1 MLRAFSIRKWEQ
13 WVLFSKDRDIGQH
26 QTHYVTWRGTDE
38 RAATPCKKIPIQKWD
53 TNRTAVNASQ
63 LRQVWGGVLHFAN
76 LLSLQQGKVHN
87 PSTSKMTSWMA
98 ITITEFYERV
108 ERIVN
113 LTKTENGLYQNITSF
128 WIPGIGEK
136 GGQLLH
142 LPCKTSAKTA

>member
-1 MLRAFSIRKWEQ
+1 MLKAFSIRKWER
-13 WVLFSKDRDIGQH
+13 WVLFFQGQRYRSASDTLRYLKRNRWESGHSLQKDPHKKMGH
-26 QTHYVTWRGTDE
+26 QQNSSQCLPTTSSMRGST
-38 RAATPCKKIPIQKWD
+38 T
-53 TNRTAVNASQ
+53 
-63 LRQVWGGVLHFAN
+63 
-76 LLSLQQGKVHN
+76 LQQGKVHN